1 LSAANFET
9 TVQYNI
15 GHGGTWPVERKNVSS
30 GTLWEPI
37 VGYSRAVKIGNNVY
51 VAGTTAT
58 GVDGKI
64 VGVGDSYAQAIQIL
78 KNIDAALQKAGAKM
92 KDVVRTRIFVTNIA
106 DWEKVGKAHGEF
118 FRDIRPVTSMVEVSK
133 LISPEMLVE
142 IEADAV
148 IGSS

>member
-1 LSAANFET
+1 M
-9 TVQYNI
+9 
-15 GHGGTWPVERKNVSS
+15 ERKNVSS